1 MASRIISRHHW
12 NIDNIMVVVPSKSN
26 IASLKCSQLISP
38 RAMNMA
44 LMAEVKGHG
53 LSSTKW

>member
-1 MASRIISRHHW
+1 
-12 NIDNIMVVVPSKSN
+12 MVVVPSKSN

-44 LMAEVKGHG
+44 LMAEVRGHG
-53 LSSTKW
+53 LKVPDKTGSDKTVHCLVVVEK